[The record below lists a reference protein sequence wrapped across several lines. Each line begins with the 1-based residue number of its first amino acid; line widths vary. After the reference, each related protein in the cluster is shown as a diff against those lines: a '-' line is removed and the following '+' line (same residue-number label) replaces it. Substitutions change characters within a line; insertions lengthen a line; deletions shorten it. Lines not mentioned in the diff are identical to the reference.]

1 MKPVVDGRFWRGMCF
16 ALPISAAAWVAI
28 AVAVLAIAGCQ
39 NQYTTILVGNP
50 STPPTEVPSISVM
63 QSQER
68 GGNSPSTLNP
78 PITATV
84 RDNTVPVSPGLLP

>member
-1 MKPVVDGRFWRGMCF
+1 MTRLTL
-16 ALPISAAAWVAI
+16 ALAA
-28 AVAVLAIAGCQ
+28 LALAGCQ

-50 STPPTEVPSISVM
+50 DTPPTEVPSISVM